1 MYSEIQLSF
10 GSKKLDDCFTVDV
23 DFKSENFILKAIKCL
38 TNFVNEENSAK
49 PWNRFSH
56 FSQYIAPKQNETISL
71 KDHRFNRLNDCCL
84 VFLHHF
90 DDIAEYLMKFDSIT
104 NNMAILDRS
113 FIDLGDVLKPIFCA
127 TAILG
132 HHITRP
138 FHRLLID
145 VDTLPMNHFS

>member
-23 DFKSENFILKAIKCL
+23 DFKRENFILKAIKCL

-71 KDHRFNRLNDCCL
+71 KDHRFNRLNDCCCL
-84 VFLHHF
+84 VVLHHF

-113 FIDLGDVLKPIFCA
+113 FIDLGDVLKPFFVPQ
-127 TAILG
+127 
-132 HHITRP
+132 P
-138 FHRLLID
+138 F
-145 VDTLPMNHFS
+145 

>member
-23 DFKSENFILKAIKCL
+23 DFKRENFILKAIKCL

-56 FSQYIAPKQNETISL
+56 FSQYIAPKQNETIFL

-113 FIDLGDVLKPIFCA
+113 FIDLGDVLK
-127 TAILG
+127 TILG